1 MTGFKEY
8 LNNIF
13 GTVKS
18 GDYPPKLQ
26 RQKIIWLTLI
36 IAFAILLLII
46 GNTGKSGKTPGG
58 TTENTD
64 QQILQTD
71 NHSVMY
77 REEKTL
83 AVKLKNILKE
93 IEGVGELDVTVRLA
107 SSEHDQYAVNTSSS
121 KKTTEEKDQVGGAR
135 SITEY
140 TDSGQLVFT
149 RNGQEET
156 PVVEQTG
163 SSKVAGV
170 LVVAQGAKDPEIK
183 AQLFEAVQ
191 VALGI
196 EPQKVLVLP
205 KS

>member
-1 MTGFKEY
+1 MTGFKEF

-26 RQKIIWLTLI
+26 RQKIVWLTVI
-36 IAFAILLLII
+36 IAFAVLLLII
-46 GNTGKSGKTPGG
+46 GNTGKTGGNGG
-58 TTENTD
+58 TTKDTGY
-64 QQILQTD
+64 QILKTD
-71 NHSVMY
+71 DHSDLD

-83 AVKLKNILKE
+83 AANLKNILKE

-107 SSEHDQYAVNTSSS
+107 SSENNKYAVNTNSS

-149 RNGQEET
+149 SNGQEQT

-183 AQLFEAVQ
+183 ARLFEAVQ

>member
-13 GTVKS
+13 GTDKS

-46 GNTGKSGKTPGG
+46 GNNGKAGKTPGE
-58 TTENTD
+58 TVENND
-64 QQILQTD
+64 HQILQNND
-71 NHSVMY
+71 RSVIES
-77 REEKTL
+77 EEKTL
-83 AVKLKNILKE
+83 AAVLKNILKE
-93 IEGVGELDVTVRLA
+93 IEGVGDLDVTVRLA
-107 SSEHDQYAVNTSSS
+107 SSEHEKYAVNTNSS
-121 KKTTEEKDQVGGAR
+121 KKTTEEKDQVGGVR

-156 PVVEQTG
+156 AVVEQTG

-170 LVVAQGAKDPEIK
+170 LVVAQGAKNSEIK
-183 AQLFEAVQ
+183 ARLFEAVQ

>member
-1 MTGFKEY
+1 
-8 LNNIF
+8 
-13 GTVKS
+13 
-18 GDYPPKLQ
+18 
-26 RQKIIWLTLI
+26 
-36 IAFAILLLII
+36 
-46 GNTGKSGKTPGG
+46 
-58 TTENTD
+58 
-64 QQILQTD
+64 
-71 NHSVMY
+71 
-77 REEKTL
+77 
-83 AVKLKNILKE
+83 
-93 IEGVGELDVTVRLA
+93 
-107 SSEHDQYAVNTSSS
+107 DQYAVNTNSS

-156 PVVEQTG
+156 PVVEQTE
-163 SSKVAGV
+163 SSRVAGV

-183 AQLFEAVQ
+183 ARLFEAVQ

>member
-8 LNNIF
+8 LNNIL

-191 VALGI
+191 VAW
-196 EPQKVLVLP
+196 E
-205 KS
+205 